1 MTPRILAVMA
11 MLVLS
16 GGAGAADAV
25 AASPP
30 APSARAPITVKWLT
44 RQATPGRLELTAR
57 VMFNA
62 PFGER
67 VSVSVS
73 VPPGVQLLKGPASFL
88 ATAPPGLGAVDTDYG
103 FGIPAGSVGDLVVTV
118 DLQGPGF
125 GVHAKDVHTVG
136 RPSLGARKAVQVVVS
151 APPVNVNR
159 IDLGPPTPL
168 GR

>member
-1 MTPRILAVMA
+1 MNQRILAVVA
-11 MLVLS
+11 MLALS
-16 GGAGAADAV
+16 GGAAAVD
-25 AASPP
+25 ASPP
-30 APSARAPITVKWLT
+30 PPSARAPITVKWLT

-57 VMFNA
+57 VTFNA
-62 PFGER
+62 PFREP
-67 VSVSVS
+67 VTVSVS

-136 RPSLGARKAVQVVVS
+136 GPSLGARKAIQVDAS
-151 APPVNVNR
+151 APPVNVNG